1 MAEQPSMMEMLRQ
14 ARDLQKQMK
23 KIQKRV
29 EKTEITATAGDNEVT
44 VVVNGKLNVRSI
56 QISPIL
62 VARGDARQIQQL
74 VTDAVNAALTKAQEI
89 MAEEMKQVTGGLNMP
104 DMFG

>member
-1 MAEQPSMMEMLRQ
+1 MMEMMRQ

-44 VVVNGKLNVRSI
+44 VVVNGKLHVRSVE
-56 QISPIL
+56 ISPNL
-62 VARGDARQIQQL
+62 VARGDVRQIQQF
-74 VTDAVNAALTKAQEI
+74 VTDAVNAALARAQEI